1 MTTTEKA
8 RIAAEIEAFKNTDFS
23 DSPELTDE
31 QLAQLRPSHYRNMAN
46 YKPIKK
52 TVNVRLDADVIEWLQ
67 SAGKGYQTRMN
78 AILREAMERSV
89 SGDKYPNIGKL
100 VRSRAANCLLP

>member
-1 MTTTEKA
+1 MNSTKKAQIATEIKA
-8 RIAAEIEAFKNTDFS
+8 FNNTDFS
-23 DSPELTDE
+23 DCPELTDE
-31 QLAQLRPSHYRNMAN
+31 QLSQMKPSHYRNMAN

-78 AILREAMERSV
+78 TILREAMLHSV
-89 SGDKYPNIGKL
+89 
-100 VRSRAANCLLP
+100 

>member
-1 MTTTEKA
+1 MPITKK
-8 RIAAEIEAFKNTDFS
+8 RLGEIRAFKNTDFS
-23 DSPELTDE
+23 EPSAEAEGRGSPPDAPELTDE
-31 QLAQLRPSHYRNMAN
+31 QLANMNPSPYRNMAN

-78 AILREAMERSV
+78 TILREAMLHS
-89 SGDKYPNIGKL
+89 L
-100 VRSRAANCLLP
+100 

>member
-1 MTTTEKA
+1 MPITKE
-8 RIAAEIEAFKNTDFS
+8 RLEEIKAFKNTDFS
-23 DSPELTDE
+23 EPSAETRQGRGSPPDCPILTEE
-31 QLAQLRPSHYRNMAN
+31 QMKEFKPSHLRNMAN

-78 AILREAMERSV
+78 AILREAMLHSV
-89 SGDKYPNIGKL
+89 P
-100 VRSRAANCLLP
+100 

>member
-8 RIAAEIEAFKNTDFS
+8 RIAAEIKTFKNINFS
-23 DSPELTDE
+23 DAPELTDE
-31 QLAQLRPSHYRNMAN
+31 QLSKMKPSHYRNMAN

-78 AILREAMERSV
+78 SILREAMLHSV
-89 SGDKYPNIGKL
+89 
-100 VRSRAANCLLP
+100 